1 MNVEIKL
8 DREKYHALKMSMEQK
23 GTTVE
28 AELAQ
33 AAEVLYQKQVPAV
46 SKHSLKANPKAR
58 DTGPSGSRRTPLP
71 LLWGLRVSESG

>member
-1 MNVEIKL
+1 MNVEIKF

-33 AAEVLYQKQVPAV
+33 AAEGLYQKHVPASV
-46 SKHSLKANPKAR
+46 KAFIGHKAKNRRSRGNPQGSSSSAVE
-58 DTGPSGSRRTPLP
+58 TVPSGD
-71 LLWGLRVSESG
+71 

>member
-33 AAEVLYQKQVPAV
+33 AAEVLYQKQVPSSVKAFIESKSKGKGYRPKRKPQGTSASAV
-46 SKHSLKANPKAR
+46 GIESK
-58 DTGPSGSRRTPLP
+58 
-71 LLWGLRVSESG
+71 